1 MKNYTAKIKV
11 IREYEIGYESFN
23 DLRQARIDAIT
34 ILKDEDFRNADFKN
48 EQIEIMEIK
57 END

>member
-1 MKNYTAKIKV
+1 MKKYTAKIKV

-23 DLRQARIDAIT
+23 DPNQARIDAIT
-34 ILKDEDFRNADFKN
+34 ILKDEDFRNEDFKN

-57 END
+57 ENE